1 MRSSTAFACGF
12 SIVVG
17 VGLILKSSSSGK
29 KSFLNSLPL
38 SYITLRG
45 RGYLDNQTLLN
56 MLLAVALL
64 GLDCGSSHISNQ
76 PVAKSTKVI
85 ALSSN
90 FSPVL
95 VLTLSILHSLRIM
108 DPKGSGLL
116 TSLAIFHISFFLF
129 YIFDKFCISSR
140 IVRYVFPSLAST

>member
-17 VGLILKSSSSGK
+17 VGLILNSSSKGK

-64 GLDCGSSHISNQ
+64 GLDYGSSHISNQ

-95 VLTLSILHSLRIM
+95 VMTLYGPTQSTHTVSQGIRFI
-108 DPKGSGLL
+108 DFAGNFPY
-116 TSLAIFHISFFLF
+116 FFFCFLF
-129 YIFDKFCISSR
+129 F
-140 IVRYVFPSLAST
+140 